1 MVSNSPLSD
10 IPVSREEVKR
20 DIPAAITTRQL
31 SQPNGFGANAIIE
44 EERSI
49 NADQI
54 EIEPK
59 TYQRS
64 VRRSKKRPLFN
75 QKLADL

>member
-10 IPVSREEVKR
+10 IPVSREKVKR
-20 DIPAAITTRQL
+20 DIPAIMTRQL
-31 SQPNGFGANAIIE
+31 SQVNGIMGLNSNTIIE

-59 TYQRS
+59 KY
-64 VRRSKKRPLFN
+64 
-75 QKLADL
+75 